1 MLDRRIAPAA
11 YPVEKVL
18 FPRPSLYSLTNGIE
32 VWVVSA
38 GEQEVFKFELSTKA
52 GAIHS
57 PLAGVAGMTASL
69 MKRGT
74 SEHSAQ
80 EIHQDFD
87 FFGAF
92 WDVQASLD
100 HGTFTVYGLNKH
112 FDSLIPLVAE
122 ILQEATFP
130 AEEVEKEIEIE
141 RQKTKLNWEKTSYAA
156 SQKFRA
162 QLFPNDPY
170 GRFTVAGDFDVLN
183 QSTLI
188 EQYEA
193 TWKTQNPVIFLSGK
207 ISEQQIKF
215 LDQTLGQI
223 TFNSPLIHI
232 PTLQVASKPLKIREE
247 KEDSVQS
254 SIRFGL
260 SAVSRTHS
268 DYFNFSVMNT
278 VLGGYFG
285 SRLQKNIREEKGFTY
300 GISSSLAPY
309 PRGGYWVVGTDVNG
323 ENVNATLAE
332 IKKEITI
339 LQNDLVPQEELE
351 IVKSY
356 LMGSFTGE
364 LTQAF
369 DIAEKVRV
377 IQLDGLAPDFF
388 DQFQDS
394 IQNIQAQDI
403 RDMATKY
410 LNLDKM
416 HEVIVG

>member
-1 MLDRRIAPAA
+1 MLDRRIPPAA
-11 YPVEKVL
+11 YPVEKIL
-18 FPRPSLYSLTNGIE
+18 FPSPSQYTLANGIE
-32 VWVVSA
+32 VWVVSV

-57 PLAGVAGMTASL
+57 PLAGLAGMTASL

-74 SEHSAQ
+74 SSRTAQ
-80 EIHQDFD
+80 EIHQSFD

-92 WDVQASLD
+92 WDIQASLD

-112 FDSLIPLVAE
+112 FNSLVPLVTE
-122 ILQEATFP
+122 IMQKASFP
-130 AEEVEKEIEIE
+130 QEEVEKELEIE

-156 SQKFRA
+156 GQKFRA

-170 GRFTVAGDFDVLN
+170 GRFTVASDFDALN
-183 QSTLI
+183 QDVITK
-188 EQYEA
+188 QYTA
-193 TWKTQNPVIFLSGK
+193 TWKSQRPVIFLSGK
-207 ISEQQIKF
+207 ISEEQIAF
-215 LDQTLGQI
+215 LDQTIGQLSFTPSEI
-223 TFNSPLIHI
+223 PIPSLQIASSPC
-232 PTLQVASKPLKIREE
+232 SIREE
-247 KEDSVQS
+247 KEGSVQS

-260 SAVSRTHS
+260 PAISRNHP
-268 DYFNFSVMNT
+268 DYFHYSVMNT
-278 VLGGYFG
+278 ILGGYFG

-323 ENVNATLAE
+323 ENVDATLAE
-332 IKKEITI
+332 IKKEITV
-339 LQNDLVPQEELE
+339 LQNELVPSEELE
-351 IVKSY
+351 IVKNY
-356 LMGSFTGE
+356 LLGSFTGE

-377 IQLDGLAPDFF
+377 IQLDGLAPDFY

-403 RDMATKY
+403 RDMAAKY
-410 LNLDKM
+410 LNLDQM

>member
-1 MLDRRIAPAA
+1 MLDRSIAPAA

-18 FPRPSLYSLTNGIE
+18 FPTPSQFTLSNGIE

-57 PLAGVAGMTASL
+57 PLAGIAGMTASL

-80 EIHQDFD
+80 EIHQNFD

-92 WDVQASLD
+92 WDIQASLD

-112 FDSLIPLVAE
+112 FNSLMPLVAE
-122 ILQEATFP
+122 ILQDATFP

-141 RQKTKLNWEKTSYAA
+141 RQKTKLSWEKTSYAA
-156 SQKFRA
+156 SQKFRS
-162 QLFPNDPY
+162 QIFPNDPY
-170 GRFTVAGDFDVLN
+170 GRFTLAESFDQLD
-183 QSTLI
+183 QKKLI
-188 EQYEA
+188 QQYEA
-193 TWKTQNPVIFLSGK
+193 TWKTQKPVIFLSGK
-207 ISEQQIKF
+207 ISEEQIKF

-223 TFNSPLIHI
+223 TFSSPVIHI
-232 PTLQVASKPLKIREE
+232 PALQVASQPLKIREE

-260 SAVSRTHS
+260 SAVSRTHP
-268 DYFNFSVMNT
+268 DYFNFSLMNT

-285 SRLQKNIREEKGFTY
+285 SRLQKNIREDKGFTY

-332 IKKEITI
+332 IKKEISI
-339 LQNDLVPQEELE
+339 LQNDLVPQEELD

-356 LMGSFTGE
+356 LLGSFTGE

-377 IQLDGLAPDFF
+377 IQLDGLAANFF
-388 DQFQDS
+388 DQYQDH

-403 RDMATKY
+403 RDMAAKY
-410 LNLDKM
+410 LNLDQM

>member
-1 MLDRRIAPAA
+1 MLDRSVAPAA

-18 FPRPSLYSLTNGIE
+18 FPTPSQYTLTNGMV

-38 GEQEVFKFELSTKA
+38 GEQDVFKFELSTKA

-57 PLAGVAGMTASL
+57 PLAGLAGMTASL
-69 MKRGT
+69 MKHGT
-74 SEHSAQ
+74 SSRSAQ
-80 EIHQDFD
+80 EIHQAFD

-92 WDVQASLD
+92 WDIQASLD
-100 HGTFTVYGLNKH
+100 HGTFTVYGLSKH
-112 FDSLIPLVAE
+112 FNSLIPLVSE

-130 AEEVEKEIEIE
+130 AEEVEKELEIE
-141 RQKTKLNWEKTSYAA
+141 RQKTKLNWDKTSYAA
-156 SQKFRA
+156 SQKFRSN
-162 QLFPNDPY
+162 LFPNDPY
-170 GRFTVAGDFDVLN
+170 GRFTVVEDFELLN
-183 QSTLI
+183 QETLVN
-188 EQYEA
+188 QYRK
-193 TWKTQNPVIFLSGK
+193 TWASQKPVIFLSGK
-207 ISEQQIKF
+207 ISDQQIKY

-223 TFNSPLIHI
+223 QFNSPSLII
-232 PTLQVASKPLKIREE
+232 PSLSPSVTPSKIREE
-247 KEDSVQS
+247 KEGSVQS

-260 SAVSRTHS
+260 PAISRSHA
-268 DYFNFSVMNT
+268 DYFHFSVMNT

-285 SRLQKNIREEKGFTY
+285 SRLQKNIREDKGFTY
-300 GISSSLAPY
+300 GVSSSLAPY

-323 ENVNATLAE
+323 ENVEATLAE
-332 IKKEITI
+332 INKEIQI
-339 LQNDLVPQEELE
+339 LQNELVPQEELD

-377 IQLDGLAPDFF
+377 IQLDGLAPDFY
-388 DQFQDS
+388 DQFQDR
-394 IQNIQAQDI
+394 ILEIQAQDI

-410 LNLDKM
+410 LNLDLM

>member
-1 MLDRRIAPAA
+1 MLDRSIAPAA
-11 YPVEKVL
+11 FPVAKIS
-18 FPRPSLYSLTNGIE
+18 FPTPRQFTLANGID

-38 GEQEVFKFELSTKA
+38 GEQDVFKFELSTKA

-57 PLAGVAGMTASL
+57 PLAGIAGMTASL
-69 MKRGT
+69 MKQGT
-74 SEHSAQ
+74 ASHTAQ
-80 EIHQDFD
+80 EIHQSFD

-112 FDSLIPLVAE
+112 FNSLVPLVSE

-130 AEEVEKEIEIE
+130 VDEVEKEIEIE

-162 QLFPNDPY
+162 QIFPSDPY
-170 GRFTVAGDFDVLN
+170 GRFTIDSDFDALN
-183 QSTLI
+183 QAVLVQ
-188 EQYEA
+188 QYET
-193 TWKTQNPVIFLSGK
+193 TWKTQKPVIFLSGK
-207 ISEQQIKF
+207 ISDQQINY
-215 LDQTLGQI
+215 LDQTIGQLQ
-223 TFNSPLIHI
+223 FKHSDLWI
-232 PTLQVASKPLKIREE
+232 PAIEPASAPVKTREE
-247 KEDSVQS
+247 KDGSVQS

-260 SAVSRTHS
+260 AAISRTDP
-268 DYFNFSVMNT
+268 DYFHYSVMNT

-300 GISSSLAPY
+300 GISSSLVPY

-323 ENVNATLAE
+323 DNVDATLAE
-332 IKKEITI
+332 INKEITI
-339 LQNDLVPQEELE
+339 LQNDLIPSEELE
-351 IVKSY
+351 IVQSY

-377 IQLDGLAPDFF
+377 IQLDGLAPDFY

>member
-1 MLDRRIAPAA
+1 MLDRSIAPAA
-11 YPVEKVL
+11 YPVEKIL
-18 FPRPSLYSLTNGIE
+18 FPRPTFYTLANGIE
-32 VWVVSA
+32 VWVVST

-57 PLAGVAGMTASL
+57 PLAGLAGMTASL

-74 SEHSAQ
+74 SIHTAQ
-80 EIHQDFD
+80 EIHQSFD

-100 HGTFTVYGLNKH
+100 QGTFTVYGLNKH
-112 FDSLIPLVAE
+112 FESLIPLVSE
-122 ILQEATFP
+122 ILQQATFP
-130 AEEVEKEIEIE
+130 ADEVEKEIEIE
-141 RQKTKLNWEKTSYAA
+141 RQKTKLNWEKTSYSA
-156 SQKFRA
+156 SQKFRS
-162 QLFPNDPY
+162 QIFPNDPY
-170 GRFTVAGDFDVLN
+170 GRFTIADDFDALN
-183 QSTLI
+183 QQVIAS
-188 EQYEA
+188 QYAA
-193 TWKTQNPVIFLSGK
+193 TWKTQKPVIFLSGK
-207 ISEQQIKF
+207 ISDQQITF
-215 LDQTLGQI
+215 LDQTIGQLHFKNEDI
-223 TFNSPLIHI
+223 LI
-232 PTLQVASKPLKIREE
+232 PALEPVTKPLKIREE
-247 KEDSVQS
+247 KEGSVQS
-254 SIRFGL
+254 SIRYGL
-260 SAVSRTHS
+260 PAISRMNP
-268 DYFNFSVMNT
+268 DYFHYSVMNT

-285 SRLQKNIREEKGFTY
+285 SRLQKNIREDKGFTY

-323 ENVNATLAE
+323 ENVDATLAE

-339 LQNDLVPQEELE
+339 LQNELIPQEELE
-351 IVKSY
+351 IVQSY

-377 IQLDGLAPDFF
+377 IQLDGLAPDFY

-410 LNLDKM
+410 LNLDLM

>member
-1 MLDRRIAPAA
+1 MLDRSIAPAA
-11 YPVEKVL
+11 YPVEKIL
-18 FPRPSLYSLTNGIE
+18 FPKPLTYSLANGVE

-57 PLAGVAGMTASL
+57 PLAGLAGMTASL

-74 SEHSAQ
+74 SIHTAQ
-80 EIHQDFD
+80 EIHQSFD

-112 FDSLIPLVAE
+112 FESLIPLVTE
-122 ILQEATFP
+122 ILQQATFP
-130 AEEVEKEIEIE
+130 SDEVEKEIEIE
-141 RQKTKLNWEKTSYAA
+141 RQKTKLNWEKTSYSA

-162 QLFPNDPY
+162 QIFPQDPY
-170 GRFTVAGDFDVLN
+170 GRFTVTDDFDALDQQVIA
-183 QSTLI
+183 S
-188 EQYEA
+188 QYA
-193 TWKTQNPVIFLSGK
+193 LTWKTQKPVIFLSGK
-207 ISEQQIKF
+207 ISEEQIKF
-215 LDQTLGQI
+215 LDQTIGQLQFKNEEI
-223 TFNSPLIHI
+223 LIPAI
-232 PTLQVASKPLKIREE
+232 KPVTRPLKTREE
-247 KEDSVQS
+247 KEGSVQS
-254 SIRFGL
+254 SIRYGL
-260 SAVSRTHS
+260 PAISRNHP
-268 DYFNFSVMNT
+268 DYFHFSFMNT

-285 SRLQKNIREEKGFTY
+285 SRLQKNIREDKGFTY

-323 ENVNATLAE
+323 ENVDATLAE
-332 IKKEITI
+332 INKEIQS
-339 LQNDLVPQEELE
+339 LQNDLVPQEELD

-377 IQLDGLAPDFF
+377 IQLDGLAPDFY

-410 LNLDKM
+410 LNLDLM

>member
-1 MLDRRIAPAA
+1 MLDRSIAPAA

-18 FPRPSLYSLTNGIE
+18 FPTPNQFTLSNGIE

-57 PLAGVAGMTASL
+57 PLAGLAGMTASL

-74 SEHSAQ
+74 SAHSAQ
-80 EIHQDFD
+80 AINQDFD

-92 WDVQASLD
+92 WDIQASLD

-112 FDSLIPLVAE
+112 FESLMPLVAE
-122 ILQEATFP
+122 ILQDAIFP
-130 AEEVEKEIEIE
+130 ADEVEKEIEIE
-141 RQKTKLNWEKTSYAA
+141 RQKTKLNWEKTSYSA

-162 QLFPNDPY
+162 QIFPNDPY
-170 GRFTVAGDFDVLN
+170 GRFTRADDFDCLDQKVIVR
-183 QSTLI
+183 QF
-188 EQYEA
+188 EV
-193 TWKTQNPVIFLSGK
+193 TWKTQQPVIFLSGK
-207 ISEQQIKF
+207 ISEEQIKF

-223 TFNSPLIHI
+223 SFSSPLIHI
-232 PTLQVASKPLKIREE
+232 PTLQPAPKPLKIRDE
-247 KEDSVQS
+247 KEGSVQS

-260 SAVSRTHS
+260 PAISRAHP
-268 DYFNFSVMNT
+268 DYFNFSLMNT

-285 SRLQKNIREEKGFTY
+285 SRLQKNIREDKGFTY

-323 ENVNATLAE
+323 ENVNETLAE
-332 IKKEITI
+332 IKKEINI
-339 LQNDLVPQEELE
+339 LQNDLVSEEELD
-351 IVKSY
+351 IVRNY

-377 IQLDGLAPDFF
+377 IQLDGLAPDYY
-388 DQFQDS
+388 DQFQDH

-403 RDMATKY
+403 RDMAAKY
-410 LNLDKM
+410 LNLDQM

>member
-1 MLDRRIAPAA
+1 MLDRSIAPAA

-18 FPRPSLYSLTNGIE
+18 FPTPSQFTLSNGIE

-57 PLAGVAGMTASL
+57 PLAGIAGMTASL

-80 EIHQDFD
+80 EIHQNFD

-92 WDVQASLD
+92 WDIQASLD

-112 FDSLIPLVAE
+112 FNSLMPLVAE
-122 ILQEATFP
+122 ILQDATFP

-141 RQKTKLNWEKTSYAA
+141 RQKTKLSWEKTSYAA
-156 SQKFRA
+156 SQKFRS
-162 QLFPNDPY
+162 QIFPNDPY
-170 GRFTVAGDFDVLN
+170 GRFTLAESFDQLD
-183 QSTLI
+183 QKKLI
-188 EQYEA
+188 QQYEA
-193 TWKTQNPVIFLSGK
+193 TWKTQKPVIFLSGK
-207 ISEQQIKF
+207 ISEEQIKF

-223 TFNSPLIHI
+223 TFSSPVIHI
-232 PTLQVASKPLKIREE
+232 PALQVASKPLKIREE

-260 SAVSRTHS
+260 SAVSRTHP
-268 DYFNFSVMNT
+268 DYFNFSLMNT

-285 SRLQKNIREEKGFTY
+285 SRLQKNIREDKGFTY

-332 IKKEITI
+332 IKKEISI
-339 LQNDLVPQEELE
+339 LQNDLVPQEELD

-356 LMGSFTGE
+356 LLGSFTGE

-377 IQLDGLAPDFF
+377 IQLDGLAANFF
-388 DQFQDS
+388 DQYQDH

-403 RDMATKY
+403 RDMAAKY
-410 LNLDKM
+410 LNLDQM

>member
-1 MLDRRIAPAA
+1 MLDRSVAPAA
-11 YPVEKVL
+11 FPVEKVL
-18 FPRPSLYSLTNGIE
+18 FPKPLHYTLANGIE

-57 PLAGVAGMTASL
+57 SLAGLAGMTASL

-74 SEHSAQ
+74 SSRTAQ

-92 WDVQASLD
+92 WDIQASLD
-100 HGTFTVYGLNKH
+100 HGTLTVYGLSKH
-112 FDSLIPLVAE
+112 FNSLIPIVTE

-141 RQKTKLNWEKTSYAA
+141 RQKTKLNWEKTSYSA

-162 QLFPNDPY
+162 QVFPNDPY
-170 GRFTVAGDFDVLN
+170 GRFTVAEDFDKLDRQVLIN
-183 QSTLI
+183 QYKL
-188 EQYEA
+188 
-193 TWKTQNPVIFLSGK
+193 TWASQKPVIFLSGK
-207 ISEQQIKF
+207 ISEEQIAY
-215 LDQTLGQI
+215 LDQTLGKI
-223 TFNSPLIHI
+223 NYSSSELTI
-232 PTLQVASKPLKIREE
+232 PALSTASNPIKIREE
-247 KEDSVQS
+247 KEGSVQS

-260 SAVSRTHS
+260 PAISRKDP
-268 DYFNFSVMNT
+268 DYFHFSVMNT

-285 SRLQKNIREEKGFTY
+285 SRLQKNIREDKGFTY

-323 ENVNATLAE
+323 ENVDATLAE
-332 IKKEITI
+332 IKKEITR
-339 LQNDLVPQEELE
+339 LQHELIPQDELE
-351 IVKSY
+351 IVQNY

-377 IQLDGLAPDFF
+377 IQLDGLSPDFY

-403 RDMATKY
+403 RDMAAKY
-410 LNLDKM
+410 LNLDLM

>member
-1 MLDRRIAPAA
+1 MLDRRIAPPA
-11 YPVEKVL
+11 YPVEKVS
-18 FPRPSLYSLTNGIE
+18 FPTPSQFTLANGIE

-38 GEQEVFKFELSTKA
+38 GEQDVFKFELSTKA

-74 SEHSAQ
+74 SRHTAQ
-80 EIHQDFD
+80 ELHQDFD

-100 HGTFTVYGLNKH
+100 HGTFTAYGLTKH
-112 FDSLIPLVAE
+112 FNSLLPLVAE
-122 ILQEATFP
+122 MLQEATFP

-162 QLFPNDPY
+162 QIFPNDAY
-170 GRFTVAGDFDVLN
+170 GRFTLPESFDELN
-183 QSTLI
+183 QQVLI
-188 EQYEA
+188 QQFEK
-193 TWKTQNPVIFLSGK
+193 TWKSQQPVIFLSGK
-207 ISEQQIKF
+207 ITEQQIRT
-215 LDQTLGQI
+215 LDQTLG
-223 TFNSPLIHI
+223 LIHFSSPAFSI
-232 PTLQVASKPLKIREE
+232 PSLQASSVPIKVREE
-247 KEDSVQS
+247 KEGSVQS

-260 SAVSRTHS
+260 PAISRAHP
-268 DYFNFSVMNT
+268 DYFNFSLMNT

-285 SRLQKNIREEKGFTY
+285 SRLQKNIREDKGFTY

-323 ENVNATLAE
+323 ENVDATLAE

-339 LQNDLVPQEELE
+339 LQNDLVPQEEVE
-351 IVKSY
+351 IVKNY
-356 LMGSFTGE
+356 LLGSFTGE

-377 IQLDGLAPDFF
+377 IQLDGLAPDFY
-388 DQFQDS
+388 DQFQDH
-394 IQNIQAQDI
+394 IQKIQAQDI
-403 RDMATKY
+403 RDMAAKY
-410 LNLDKM
+410 LNLDQM

>member
-1 MLDRRIAPAA
+1 MLDRSVAPAA

-18 FPRPSLYSLTNGIE
+18 FPTPSHYTLTNGIV

-38 GEQEVFKFELSTKA
+38 GEQDVFKFELSTKA

-57 PLAGVAGMTASL
+57 PLAGLAGMTASL
-69 MKRGT
+69 MKHGT
-74 SEHSAQ
+74 SSRSAQ
-80 EIHQDFD
+80 AIHQAFD

-92 WDVQASLD
+92 WDIQASLD
-100 HGTFTVYGLNKH
+100 HGTFTVYGLSKH
-112 FDSLIPLVAE
+112 FNSLIPLVSE

-130 AEEVEKEIEIE
+130 AEEVEKELEIE
-141 RQKTKLNWEKTSYAA
+141 RQKTKLNWDKTSYAA
-156 SQKFRA
+156 GQKFRSN
-162 QLFPNDPY
+162 LFPNDPY
-170 GRFTVAGDFDVLN
+170 GRYTVAEDFEALDQQTLVN
-183 QSTLI
+183 QYHL
-188 EQYEA
+188 
-193 TWKTQNPVIFLSGK
+193 TWASQKPVIFLSGK
-207 ISEQQIKF
+207 ISDQQIAY

-223 TFNSPLIHI
+223 QFSSPSLII
-232 PTLQVASKPLKIREE
+232 PSLTPAAKPSRIKEE
-247 KEDSVQS
+247 KEGSVQS

-260 SAVSRTHS
+260 PAISRNHP
-268 DYFNFSVMNT
+268 DYFHFSVMNT

-285 SRLQKNIREEKGFTY
+285 SRLQKNIREDKSFTY

-323 ENVNATLAE
+323 ENVEATLTE
-332 IKKEITI
+332 IKKEILM
-339 LQNDLVPQEELE
+339 LQNDLVPHQELD

-377 IQLDGLAPDFF
+377 IQLDGLAPDFY

-403 RDMATKY
+403 RDMAAKY
-410 LNLDKM
+410 LNLDLM

>member
-1 MLDRRIAPAA
+1 MLDRSIAPAA
-11 YPVEKVL
+11 YPVEKIL
-18 FPRPSLYSLTNGIE
+18 FPTPSPYHLSNGIE

-57 PLAGVAGMTASL
+57 PLAGLAGMTASL

-74 SEHSAQ
+74 QLHTAQ
-80 EIHQDFD
+80 EIHQSFD

-112 FDSLIPLVAE
+112 FDSLIPLVTE
-122 ILQEATFP
+122 ILQEASFP
-130 AEEVEKEIEIE
+130 ASEVEKEIEIE

-156 SQKFRA
+156 SQKFRSN
-162 QLFPNDPY
+162 LFPSDPY
-170 GRFTVAGDFDVLN
+170 GRFTVASDFDALDQQVIATHFA
-183 QSTLI
+183 S
-188 EQYEA
+188 
-193 TWKTQNPVIFLSGK
+193 TWKSQRPVIFLSGK
-207 ISEQQIKF
+207 ISDRQIAF
-215 LDQTLGQI
+215 LDKTIGQI
-223 TFNSPLIHI
+223 NFTPSEISIPSLVTASSP
-232 PTLQVASKPLKIREE
+232 VRIREE
-247 KEDSVQS
+247 KQGSVQS

-260 SAVSRTHS
+260 PAISRNNP
-268 DYFNFSVMNT
+268 DYFHYSVMNT

-285 SRLQKNIREEKGFTY
+285 SRLQKNIREDKGFTY
-300 GISSSLAPY
+300 GVSSSLAPY

-323 ENVNATLAE
+323 ENVDATLAE
-332 IKKEITI
+332 INKEITI
-339 LQNDLVPQEELE
+339 LQNELVPSEELE
-351 IVKSY
+351 IVKNY

-377 IQLDGLAPDFF
+377 IQLDGLAPDFY

-403 RDMATKY
+403 RDMAANY

>member
-1 MLDRRIAPAA
+1 MLDRSIAPAA
-11 YPVEKVL
+11 FPVDKVI
-18 FPRPSLYSLTNGIE
+18 FPKPNHFTLTNGIE

-38 GEQEVFKFELSTKA
+38 GEQEVFKLELSTKA

-57 PLAGVAGMTASL
+57 PLAGLAGMTASL

-74 SEHSAQ
+74 ASRTAQ
-80 EIHQDFD
+80 EIHQNFD

-112 FDSLIPLVAE
+112 FNSLIPLVAE
-122 ILQEATFP
+122 MLQEATFP
-130 AEEVEKEIEIE
+130 AEEVEKELEIE
-141 RQKTKLNWEKTSYAA
+141 RQKTKLSWEKTSYSA

-170 GRFTVAGDFDVLN
+170 GRFTVAADFDKLDQQTLVN
-183 QSTLI
+183 QYKL
-188 EQYEA
+188 
-193 TWKTQNPVIFLSGK
+193 TWASQKPVIFLSGK
-207 ISEQQIKF
+207 ISEEQMAS
-215 LDQTLGQI
+215 LDQTLGKLK
-223 TFNSPLIHI
+223 FNSSELLI
-232 PTLQVASKPLKIREE
+232 PSLTSASQPIQLREE
-247 KEDSVQS
+247 KEGSVQS

-260 SAVSRTHS
+260 PAISRKHP
-268 DYFNFSVMNT
+268 DYFHFSLMNT

-323 ENVNATLAE
+323 ENVDATLAE
-332 IKKEITI
+332 IKKEISL
-339 LQNDLVPQEELE
+339 LQNDLVPEEELAT
-351 IVKSY
+351 VKNY
-356 LMGSFTGE
+356 LVGSFTGE

-377 IQLDGLAPDFF
+377 IQLDGLAPDFY
-388 DQFQDS
+388 DQFQDQ

>member
-1 MLDRRIAPAA
+1 MLDRSIAPAA

-18 FPRPSLYSLTNGIE
+18 FPTPSQYHLSNGIE

-57 PLAGVAGMTASL
+57 PLAGLAGMTASL

-74 SEHSAQ
+74 RLHTAQ
-80 EIHQDFD
+80 EIHQSFD

-112 FDSLIPLVAE
+112 FDSLIPLVTE
-122 ILQEATFP
+122 ILQEASFP
-130 AEEVEKEIEIE
+130 ASEVEKEIEIE
-141 RQKTKLNWEKTSYAA
+141 RQKTKLNWEKTSYSA
-156 SQKFRA
+156 SQQFRA
-162 QLFPNDPY
+162 QIFPNDPY
-170 GRFTVAGDFDVLN
+170 GRFTVASDFDALDQQVIATHFA
-183 QSTLI
+183 S
-188 EQYEA
+188 
-193 TWKTQNPVIFLSGK
+193 TWKSQRPVIFLSGK
-207 ISEQQIKF
+207 ISDLQIDF
-215 LDQTLGQI
+215 LDKTIGQI
-223 TFNSPLIHI
+223 NFAPSKISIPSLVTASSP
-232 PTLQVASKPLKIREE
+232 VRIREE
-247 KEDSVQS
+247 KQGSVQS

-260 SAVSRTHS
+260 PAISRNHP
-268 DYFNFSVMNT
+268 DYFHYSVMNT

-285 SRLQKNIREEKGFTY
+285 SRLQKNIREDKGFTY
-300 GISSSLAPY
+300 GVSSSLAPY
-309 PRGGYWVVGTDVNG
+309 PRGGYWVVGTDVNS
-323 ENVNATLAE
+323 ENVDATLAE
-332 IKKEITI
+332 VKKEISI
-339 LQNDLVPQEELE
+339 LQNDLVPAEELE

-377 IQLDGLAPDFF
+377 IQLDGLAPDFY

>member
-1 MLDRRIAPAA
+1 MLDRSIAPAA

-18 FPRPSLYSLTNGIE
+18 FPSPSLYTLSNGIQ

-38 GEQEVFKFELSTKA
+38 GEQDVFKFELSTKA

-57 PLAGVAGMTASL
+57 SLAGLAGMTASL

-74 SEHSAQ
+74 MSHSAQ
-80 EIHQDFD
+80 EIHQAFD

-92 WDVQASLD
+92 WDIQASLD
-100 HGTFTVYGLNKH
+100 HGTFTVYGLTKH
-112 FDSLIPLVAE
+112 FHSLIPFVSE
-122 ILQEATFP
+122 ILQESTFP

-141 RQKTKLNWEKTSYAA
+141 RQKTKLNWEKTSYSA

-162 QLFPNDPY
+162 QVFPDDPY
-170 GRFTVAGDFDVLN
+170 GRFTVASDFDALD
-183 QSTLI
+183 QQTLI
-188 EQYEA
+188 NQYKL
-193 TWKTQNPVIFLSGK
+193 TWASQKPVIFLSGK
-207 ISEQQIKF
+207 ISDEQIAY
-215 LDQTLGQI
+215 LDHTLGKI
-223 TFNSPLIHI
+223 SFSGTEIKVLPLSS
-232 PTLQVASKPLKIREE
+232 ASKPIKKREE
-247 KEDSVQS
+247 KEGSVQS

-260 SAVSRTHS
+260 PAISRNHP
-268 DYFNFSVMNT
+268 DYFHYSVMNT

-285 SRLQKNIREEKGFTY
+285 SRLQKNIREDKGFTY
-300 GISSSLAPY
+300 GVSSSLAPY

-323 ENVNATLAE
+323 ENVDATLAE
-332 IKKEITI
+332 IKKEISI
-339 LQNDLVPQEELE
+339 LQNELVSSEELE

-377 IQLDGLAPDFF
+377 IQLDGLAPDFY

-403 RDMATKY
+403 RDMAAKY
-410 LNLDKM
+410 LNLDLM

>member
-18 FPRPSLYSLTNGIE
+18 FPNPAQYTLANGIE
-32 VWVVSA
+32 VWVISA
-38 GEQEVFKFELSTKA
+38 GEQEVFKFELSSKA

-57 PLAGVAGMTASL
+57 PLAGLAGMTASL

-74 SEHSAQ
+74 LSRSAQ
-80 EIHQDFD
+80 EIHQSFD

-92 WDVQASLD
+92 WDIQASLD
-100 HGTFTVYGLNKH
+100 HGTFTVYGLTKH
-112 FDSLIPLVAE
+112 FHSLIPLVSE

-162 QLFPNDPY
+162 QVFPNDPY
-170 GRFTVAGDFDVLN
+170 GRFTMAEDFDKLD
-183 QSTLI
+183 QQTLI
-188 EQYEA
+188 NQYKL
-193 TWKTQNPVIFLSGK
+193 TWASQKPIIFLSGK
-207 ISEQQIKF
+207 ISEE
-215 LDQTLGQI
+215 QI
-223 TFNSPLIHI
+223 TYLDKTIGQVSFSGTELKDHPLSA
-232 PTLQVASKPLKIREE
+232 ASKPIKIREE
-247 KEDSVQS
+247 KDGSVQS
-254 SIRFGL
+254 SIRYGL
-260 SAVSRTHS
+260 PAISRNHP
-268 DYFNFSVMNT
+268 DYFHFSLMNT

-285 SRLQKNIREEKGFTY
+285 SRLQKNIREDKGFTY

-323 ENVNATLAE
+323 ENVEATLAE
-332 IKKEITI
+332 INKEIQI
-339 LQNDLVPQEELE
+339 LQNDLVPQEELD
-351 IVKSY
+351 IVKNY

-377 IQLDGLAPDFF
+377 IQLDGLAPNFYDL
-388 DQFQDS
+388 FQDS

-410 LNLDKM
+410 LNLDLM

>member
-1 MLDRRIAPAA
+1 MLDRRIAPSA

-18 FPRPSLYSLTNGIE
+18 FPSPSLHTLSNGIQ

-57 PLAGVAGMTASL
+57 SLAGLAGMTASL

-74 SEHSAQ
+74 MSHSAQ
-80 EIHQDFD
+80 EIHQAFD

-92 WDVQASLD
+92 WDIQASLD
-100 HGTFTVYGLNKH
+100 HGTFTVYGLTKH
-112 FDSLIPLVAE
+112 FHSLIPLVSE

-141 RQKTKLNWEKTSYAA
+141 RQKTKLNWEKTSYSA

-162 QLFPNDPY
+162 QVFPNDPY
-170 GRFTVAGDFDVLN
+170 GRFTVDKDFDYLD
-183 QSTLI
+183 QQTLI
-188 EQYEA
+188 DQYKLTWA
-193 TWKTQNPVIFLSGK
+193 TQKPVIFLSGR
-207 ISEQQIKF
+207 ISEEQIAY

-223 TFNSPLIHI
+223 NYSSSELVI
-232 PTLQVASKPLKIREE
+232 PSIESASKPIKIREE
-247 KEDSVQS
+247 KEGSVQS

-260 SAVSRTHS
+260 QAISRNHL
-268 DYFNFSVMNT
+268 DYFHFSVMNT

-285 SRLQKNIREEKGFTY
+285 SRLQKNIREDKGFTY

-323 ENVNATLAE
+323 ENVEATLAE

-339 LQNDLVPQEELE
+339 LQNELVPSEELE

-377 IQLDGLAPDFF
+377 IQLDGLAPDFY

-403 RDMATKY
+403 RDMAAKY
-410 LNLDKM
+410 LNLDLM

>member
-18 FPRPSLYSLTNGIE
+18 FPSPSLHTLSNGIQ

-57 PLAGVAGMTASL
+57 PLAGLAGMTASL

-74 SEHSAQ
+74 SSHSAQ
-80 EIHQDFD
+80 EIHQAFD

-92 WDVQASLD
+92 WDIQASLD
-100 HGTFTVYGLNKH
+100 HGTFTVYGLTKH
-112 FDSLIPLVAE
+112 FHSLIPLVGE

-141 RQKTKLNWEKTSYAA
+141 RQKTKLNWEKTSYSA

-162 QLFPNDPY
+162 QVFPNDPY
-170 GRFTVAGDFDVLN
+170 GRFTVDKDFDYLD
-183 QSTLI
+183 QQTLI
-188 EQYEA
+188 DQYKLTWA
-193 TWKTQNPVIFLSGK
+193 TQKPVIFLSGR
-207 ISEQQIKF
+207 ISEEQIAY

-223 TFNSPLIHI
+223 NYSSSELVI
-232 PTLQVASKPLKIREE
+232 PSIESASKPIKIREE
-247 KEDSVQS
+247 KEGSVQS

-260 SAVSRTHS
+260 QAISRNHL
-268 DYFNFSVMNT
+268 DYFHFSVMNT

-285 SRLQKNIREEKGFTY
+285 SRLQKNIREDKGFTY

-323 ENVNATLAE
+323 ENVEATLAE

-339 LQNDLVPQEELE
+339 LQNELVPSEELE

-377 IQLDGLAPDFF
+377 IQLDGLAPDFY

-403 RDMATKY
+403 RDMAAKY
-410 LNLDKM
+410 LNLDLM

>member
-1 MLDRRIAPAA
+1 MLDRSIAPAA
-11 YPVEKVL
+11 FPVDKVI
-18 FPRPSLYSLTNGIE
+18 FPKPNHFTLTNGIE

-38 GEQEVFKFELSTKA
+38 GEQEVFKLELSTKA

-57 PLAGVAGMTASL
+57 PLAGLAGMTASL

-74 SEHSAQ
+74 ASRTAQ
-80 EIHQDFD
+80 EIHQNFD

-112 FDSLIPLVAE
+112 FNSLIPLVAE
-122 ILQEATFP
+122 MLQEATFP
-130 AEEVEKEIEIE
+130 AEEVEKELEIE
-141 RQKTKLNWEKTSYAA
+141 RQKTKLSWEKTSYSA

-170 GRFTVAGDFDVLN
+170 GRFTVAADFDKLDQQTLVN
-183 QSTLI
+183 QYNL
-188 EQYEA
+188 
-193 TWKTQNPVIFLSGK
+193 TWASQKPVIFLSGK
-207 ISEQQIKF
+207 ISEEQMAS
-215 LDQTLGQI
+215 LDQTLGKLK
-223 TFNSPLIHI
+223 FNSSELLI
-232 PTLQVASKPLKIREE
+232 PSLTSASQPIQLREE
-247 KEDSVQS
+247 KEGSVQS

-260 SAVSRTHS
+260 PAISRKHP
-268 DYFNFSVMNT
+268 DYFHFSLMNT

-323 ENVNATLAE
+323 ENVDATLAE
-332 IKKEITI
+332 IKKEISL
-339 LQNDLVPQEELE
+339 LQNDLVPEEELAT
-351 IVKSY
+351 VKNY

-377 IQLDGLAPDFF
+377 IQLDGLAPDFY
-388 DQFQDS
+388 DQFQDQ